1 PLVAD
6 PGPEL
11 AGLRRAVAVP
21 PVPAGPLGLAE
32 EHAELVAAL
41 RRDPDE
47 RRPLR
52 GPPLDDALRPA
63 GRRRLRPGG
72 DHLGGAQPHLAALLA
87 ERLVDALEG
96 FAQVVQAAGLDHEHH
111 SSDWAVL
118 STAVKPPASVLVPMT
133 LMGISVTTRSRPG
146 TSGVMPS

>member
-1 PLVAD
+1 MRTSLGSLEPGPAGDGHDPIGDHVDDLVGRPVDRLADEVRAAAGLARVPLVAD

-52 GPPLDDALRPA
+52 GPPLADALRPA

-72 DHLGGAQPHLAALLA
+72 EHLGGAQPHLAQLLA
-87 ERLVDALEG
+87 ELLVDALEG
-96 FAQVVQAAGLDHEHH
+96 FAQVVQA
-111 SSDWAVL
+111 
-118 STAVKPPASVLVPMT
+118 
-133 LMGISVTTRSRPG
+133 
-146 TSGVMPS
+146 